1 MAPRIRGS
9 DVYVVE
15 DIERI
20 LNALAGAARRYGGE
34 YGQGYGD
41 ALRDVAAAVGG
52 RVDQPMP
59 EPFIAGRCTHV
70 IRD

>member
-1 MAPRIRGS
+1 VAPRIRGS

-41 ALRDVAAAVGG
+41 ALRDVAAGG
-52 RVDQPMP
+52 GGGGGQPLAHTP
-59 EPFIAGRCTHV
+59 CTHV